1 ESDAPWPRASIR
13 KSRFTSPSRPRS
25 STGLRSERTTIEEPG
40 WLATAIP
47 CRRAAAAR
55 RRLAGG
61 QRGGFVPG
69 MTLFS
74 TETLRASRTFR
85 AEATAS
91 FIRPS
96 RPAEGKAPVA
106 ELGRGIAAAGAWG
119 LGRAGATGM
128 GLTAANDPVGL
139 AGAGR
144 AGAG

>member
-1 ESDAPWPRASIR
+1 M
-13 KSRFTSPSRPRS
+13 
-25 STGLRSERTTIEEPG
+25 PG
-40 WLATAIP
+40 A
-47 CRRAAAAR
+47 
-55 RRLAGG
+55 
-61 QRGGFVPG
+61 
-69 MTLFS
+69 TLFS

-91 FIRPS
+91 FRRPS

-106 ELGRGIAAAGAWG
+106 EMGRGIAAAGAWG

-144 AGAG
+144 AGAGVGAAGFAAGAAGGTAARPSCWMSSRIRAASCWMLPIAAARLLSSR

>member
-1 ESDAPWPRASIR
+1 MLTARLVKFRDRELNPIFPEARLVKKRLI
-13 KSRFTSPSRPRS
+13 
-25 STGLRSERTTIEEPG
+25 PG

-47 CRRAAAAR
+47 CRSAAAAR

-91 FIRPS
+91 FRRPS

-106 ELGRGIAAAGAWG
+106 
-119 LGRAGATGM
+119 
-128 GLTAANDPVGL
+128 
-139 AGAGR
+139 
-144 AGAG
+144 